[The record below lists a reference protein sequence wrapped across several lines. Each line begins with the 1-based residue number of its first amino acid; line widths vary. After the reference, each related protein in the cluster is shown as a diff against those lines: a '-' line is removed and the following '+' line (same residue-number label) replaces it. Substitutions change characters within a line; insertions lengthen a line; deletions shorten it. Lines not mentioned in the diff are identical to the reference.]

1 MASTAANLYYK
12 PDKHAAFFAVKPW
25 LITGGDKEENH
36 GVLKNVLRNI
46 LARVCVN
53 KMPLGVALSQLLK
66 GSVLVE
72 VVHDC
77 HSSVSPSEVVSI

>member
-53 KMPLGVALSQLLK
+53 K
-66 GSVLVE
+66 
-72 VVHDC
+72 C
-77 HSSVSPSEVVSI
+77 HWEWHSHSC